1 MQNKLISKENHIIE
15 RKIIIEKDIDRN
27 LCITINEL
35 KALFDYF
42 PRCNPKRLGFMIMA
56 TMGLRPSEVCNL
68 NFTNILNDF
77 KYIKYTV
84 RKPKNKYYKK
94 TKTLVTEYKRRTTPI
109 LYETLR
115 QELKEYCLKN
125 YFTFK
130 NGRLFK
136 FSEEMFRRELFKIRN
151 KVYNNELTAEIWKGF
166 TEKATENIWLENNTR
181 FKQSFRIT
189 PYSCRRFYNTYKLW
203 TEYGG
208 NIVLSTRDL
217 GHSHIDTNMIYSYSP
232 DKIGLTSLMINH
244 KITFNSLFGNSF
256 KGQTSLIE
264 F

>member
-1 MQNKLISKENHIIE
+1 MQNKLIYKENHIIE

-42 PRCNPKRLGFMIMA
+42 PPCHPKRLGFMIMA
-56 TMGLRPSEVCNL
+56 TMGLRPSEVCKL
-68 NFTNILNDF
+68 DFTNILNDF
-77 KYIKYTV
+77 RYIKYTV
-84 RKPKNKYYKK
+84 KKPKNKYYKK

-115 QELKEYCLKN
+115 KELKEYCLKN

-136 FSEEMFRRELFKIRN
+136 FKEDMFRRELFKIRK
-151 KVYNNELTAEIWKGF
+151 KVEENILKDKIWKGF
-166 TEKATENIWLENNTR
+166 IEKATENIWLENNAS
-181 FKQSFRIT
+181 FKQNFRIT

-232 DKIGLTSLMINH
+232 EKIGLTPLMIHN
-244 KITFNSLFGNSF
+244 KITFDCLFGTSF
-256 KGQTSLIE
+256 KVQTSLIE
-264 F
+264 Y